1 MLLACQPGKR
11 TIVRKSKCQL
21 LGVAAGKGA
30 EVLKTYHWIPDSPNR
45 APICCGQPDAAGF
58 KPNNCSYLSRARS
71 CEPWQLQ
78 PDSENNCSYLPDPL
92 ARNPNIFASRTDV
105 PGGPNHRNPNILEAS
120 STEPSC
126 PEHKK
131 TRTIH
136 RLPRSLPPSARGNG
150 VICPIM
156 GLFVILC
163 YLNHIIC
170 SWGDI
175 FHSAFCHTL
184 KLVKFLKHLLPIH
197 RVHILVHN
205 VAFINK

>member
-1 MLLACQPGKR
+1 MKKCSDCCVLLASQPGKQ

-21 LGVAAGKGA
+21 LGGAAKKGA
-30 EVLKTYHWIPDSPNR
+30 EVLKTYHWIPDSLNR
-45 APICCGQPDAAGF
+45 TPICCRQPGAAGF
-58 KPNNCSYLSRARS
+58 KPNNCSYLG
-71 CEPWQLQ
+71 
-78 PDSENNCSYLPDPL
+78 NPL

-105 PGGPNHRNPNILEAS
+105 PGRPNHRNPNILEDS

-136 RLPRSLPPSARGNG
+136 RLPKSLPPPARGNG

-156 GLFVILC
+156 GLFIILC
-163 YLNHIIC
+163 YLSHIIC

-197 RVHILVHN
+197 RVHIFVHN

>member
-11 TIVRKSKCQL
+11 TIVRIYPTPEPESPGCSCCQHRTN
-21 LGVAAGKGA
+21 VRI
-30 EVLKTYHWIPDSPNR
+30 T
-45 APICCGQPDAAGF
+45 DAAGP
-58 KPNNCSYLSRARS
+58 KPEHFC
-71 CEPWQLQ
+71 QK
-78 PDSENNCSYLPDPL
+78 PL
-92 ARNPNIFASRTDV
+92 G
-105 PGGPNHRNPNILEAS
+105 PGRPNHRNPNILEAS
-120 STEPSC
+120 STEPSW

-131 TRTIH
+131 TRTIR

-156 GLFVILC
+156 GLFIILC
-163 YLNHIIC
+163 YLSHIIC

-175 FHSAFCHTL
+175 FHSAFCHTF

-197 RVHILVHN
+197 RVHIFVHN

>member
-1 MLLACQPGKR
+1 MQ
-11 TIVRKSKCQL
+11 
-21 LGVAAGKGA
+21 
-30 EVLKTYHWIPDSPNR
+30 
-45 APICCGQPDAAGF
+45 QPD
-58 KPNNCSYLSRARS
+58 L
-71 CEPWQLQ
+71 L
-78 PDSENNCSYLPDPL
+78 NNCSYLPDPE
-92 ARNPNIFASRTDV
+92 PESPGCSCCQHRTNVRITDAA
-105 PGGPNHRNPNILEAS
+105 GPKPEHFCQQDRCAWK
-120 STEPSC
+120 TEPPKPEHFGGQQHRPSW

-156 GLFVILC
+156 GLFIILC
-163 YLNHIIC
+163 YLSHIIC